1 MTDLEILANFKRAY
15 ELIYDVLEN
24 GTTIHCSG
32 QFKDVENLENALESL
47 EKAYGEMY
55 GGMEESDLY
64 VPKMGN
70 DVKISPDITGL
81 YIDEN
86 GNELENERCY
96 YWYNDEQFI
105 M

>member
-24 GTTIHCSG
+24 GTTIHCNG
-32 QFKDVENLENALESL
+32 QFKDVESLKNALTGI

-55 GGMEESDLY
+55 GEMEKDALY

-81 YIDEN
+81 YVDEK
-86 GNELENERCY
+86 GKEIENDRYY